1 MRVASPNEQRVI
13 SREYHNFYNSVVV
26 GAIYEFPDPDFDVGS
41 SRSFHGALRLCISK
55 YPTLTHVVREQQ
67 SDAAYFELVQTIN
80 LEDHIHIVGEGE
92 AIPQLHKDDGDHGT
106 RKIEELLP
114 SLLNDPWP
122 SSIPPWKITILSLE
136 TSGRDD
142 GEKIRCFIAFSF
154 SHALGDGMGAY
165 SFHRTFRDGL
175 TENIGK
181 EDCIV
186 LATPIADF
194 PAPFDTP
201 KTLPISWG
209 FLLRPLIAVL
219 LPSFLAEFLGL
230 RPNTSNVHSGT
241 WNGSRMFRDPGP
253 HRTSLRLVKIEAST
267 AKALLQVARKNGA
280 KLTATMNQSIS
291 RALSKALS
299 PSSATNFVSG
309 TAVNMRRAVGKANEE
324 MGFFV
329 NACYHSHDRQ
339 NWAELWTDETW
350 AVARSLTEKLAE
362 TAVTLSDQPTGLLRY
377 VPSINKWTLSKIG
390 QERDTSFDVSNIGA
404 FDPGVSRASSGNQ
417 CGITDMIFT
426 HSAGVTSGPLTISA
440 ASAKG
445 SSLMIV
451 IAWQPGALGIPRE
464 IEAAFVDDLSAFVK
478 EDLESVARM

>member
-1 MRVASPNEQRVI
+1 MI

-26 GAIYEFPDPDFDVGS
+26 GAIYEFSDPDFDVGS
-41 SRSFHGALRLCISK
+41 SRSFHGALGLCISK
-55 YPTLTHVVREQQ
+55 YPTLTHVVREKQ
-67 SDAAYFELVQTIN
+67 SDAAYFKRVPTIN
-80 LEDHIHIVGEGE
+80 LDDHIQIVGDGE
-92 AIPQLHKDDGDHGT
+92 ASPQVQQNHGDHRM
-106 RKIEELLP
+106 RKVEALLP
-114 SLLNDPWP
+114 SLLNEPWA
-122 SSIPPWKITILSLE
+122 SSIPPWKITILPIK
-136 TSGRDD
+136 TSDRDD

-154 SHALGDGMGAY
+154 SHALGDGMSAY
-165 SFHRTFRDGL
+165 AFHRTFRDGVR
-175 TENIGK
+175 ERSDK
-181 EDCIV
+181 ECCSELV
-186 LATPIADF
+186 TPVADF

-201 KTLPISWG
+201 KNLPISWG
-209 FLLRPLIAVL
+209 FLIRPLIAVL

-241 WNGSRMFRDPGP
+241 WIGSRMFRDPGP

-280 KLTATMNQSIS
+280 KLTATMNQSIA
-291 RALSKALS
+291 RALSKAL
-299 PSSATNFVSG
+299 PPRSATNFVSG
-309 TAVNMRRAVGKANEE
+309 TAVNMRRAIGKANEE

-339 NWAELWTDETW
+339 DWAGPWTDETW
-350 AVARSLTEKLAE
+350 AVARSLTKKLAE

-390 QERDTSFDVSNIGA
+390 QERDTSFDVSNLGA
-404 FDPGVSRASSGNQ
+404 FDPGVSGASSGSQ
-417 CGITDMIFT
+417 CRITDIIFT

-464 IEAAFVDDLSAFVK
+464 LEAVFVDDLSAFVK
-478 EDLESVARM
+478 EDLESLAHM